1 MATFSTS
8 NFEQILPPT
17 AIGGGL
23 RIFMGAFT
31 FAGTNPTF
39 TFVAPTPNV
48 LECTVTG
55 SPNVPYNGTV
65 PDGFIVNNSR
75 GTSGYLTSLSTTTN
89 SANPVITIT
98 RLGTISEDAAFSL
111 LSKG

>member
-17 AIGGGL
+17 PIGGGL
-23 RIFMGAFT
+23 RLFMGAFT
-31 FAGTNPTF
+31 FSGTNTTF

-48 LECTVTG
+48 LECNVTG
-55 SPNVPYNGTV
+55 SPALTWNGTSIDQFV
-65 PDGFIVNNSR
+65 VNNSR